1 MMWYTVPMNE
11 IQLRL
16 EKLKKKR
23 WTLAAIADRMGT
35 KWFTVKRWQ
44 TGESYPNL
52 DGAVIMAMDQ
62 LLTEK
67 APLKRRYAYNEPSV
81 RD

>member
-1 MMWYTVPMNE
+1 MNE

-35 KWFTVKRWQ
+35 KWVTVKRWEN
-44 TGESYPNL
+44 GERYPAL
-52 DGAVIMAMDQ
+52 SGAVIMAMDQ

>member
-1 MMWYTVPMNE
+1 MNE

-35 KWFTVKRWQ
+35 KWVTVKRWEN
-44 TGESYPNL
+44 GERYPAL
-52 DGAVIMAMDQ
+52 SGAVIMAMDQ

-81 RD
+81 RA

>member
-1 MMWYTVPMNE
+1 MCYTVPMNE

-23 WTLAAIADRMGT
+23 WTIAAIADRVGT
-35 KWFTVKRWQ
+35 KWFTVKRWE

-52 DGAVIMAMDQ
+52 DGAGIMSLDQ
-62 LLTEK
+62 LSTEK
-67 APLKRRYAYNEPSV
+67 APMKRRYAYNEQ
-81 RD
+81 

>member
-1 MMWYTVPMNE
+1 MNE

-16 EKLKKKR
+16 GKLKKKR
-23 WTLAAIADRMGT
+23 WTLAAIADRVGT
-35 KWFTVKRWQ
+35 KWLTVKRWE
-44 TGESYPNL
+44 TGERYPDV

-62 LLTEK
+62 LLIEK
-67 APLKRRYAYNEPSV
+67 APLKKRYAYNEPSV

>member
-1 MMWYTVPMNE
+1 MNE
-11 IQLRL
+11 IQLLL
-16 EKLKKKR
+16 EKLKNKR

-52 DGAVIMAMDQ
+52 DGAGIMAMDQ

-81 RD
+81 RA

>member
-1 MMWYTVPMNE
+1 MNDV
-11 IQLRL
+11 QLRL

-35 KWFTVKRWQ
+35 KWLTVKRWE
-44 TGESYPNL
+44 TGERYPDV

-81 RD
+81 RA

>member
-35 KWFTVKRWQ
+35 KWVTVKRWEN
-44 TGESYPNL
+44 GERYPAL
-52 DGAVIMAMDQ
+52 SGAVIMAMDQ

>member
-1 MMWYTVPMNE
+1 MNDV
-11 IQLRL
+11 QLRL

-35 KWFTVKRWQ
+35 KWVTVKRWEN
-44 TGESYPNL
+44 GERYPAL
-52 DGAVIMAMDQ
+52 SGAVIMAMDQ

-81 RD
+81 RA

>member
-1 MMWYTVPMNE
+1 MCYTVPMNE

-23 WTLAAIADRMGT
+23 WTIAAIADRGGT
-35 KWFTVKRWQ
+35 KWFTVKRWE

-52 DGAVIMAMDQ
+52 DGAVIMALDQ
-62 LLTEK
+62 LSTEK
-67 APLKRRYAYNEPSV
+67 APMKRRYAYNEQ
-81 RD
+81 

>member
-1 MMWYTVPMNE
+1 MNDV
-11 IQLRL
+11 QLRL

-35 KWFTVKRWQ
+35 KWVTVKRWEN
-44 TGESYPNL
+44 GERYPAL
-52 DGAVIMAMDQ
+52 IGAVIMAMDQ

-81 RD
+81 RA

>member
-1 MMWYTVPMNE
+1 MNE

-23 WTLAAIADRMGT
+23 WTIAAIADRVGT
-35 KWFTVKRWQ
+35 KWFTVKRWE

-52 DGAVIMAMDQ
+52 DGAVIMALDQ
-62 LLTEK
+62 LATEK
-67 APLKRRYAYNEPSV
+67 APMTRRYAYHEQ
-81 RD
+81 

>member
-1 MMWYTVPMNE
+1 MCYTVPMNDV
-11 IQLRL
+11 QLRL

-35 KWFTVKRWQ
+35 KWVTVKRWEN
-44 TGESYPNL
+44 GERYPAL
-52 DGAVIMAMDQ
+52 SGAVIMAMDQ

>member
-1 MMWYTVPMNE
+1 MNDV
-11 IQLRL
+11 QLRL

-35 KWFTVKRWQ
+35 KWVTVKRWEN
-44 TGESYPNL
+44 GERYPAL
-52 DGAVIMAMDQ
+52 SGAVIMAMDQ

-67 APLKRRYAYNEPSV
+67 APLKRRYAYNEPPV